1 MKNLSIY
8 FSDDDE
14 YAEYACKS
22 NGMRPDVLVAIDGKF
37 FHPMIYDIFTL
48 TQEYN
53 ESLNMGK
60 LYEILNNIV
69 LVKEVTKNNI
79 IEIILHLS
87 KKGYFD
93 KVKPVELIE
102 EFYGSFDLFPKLI
115 NLEGWIKIYETT
127 I

>member
-1 MKNLSIY
+1 MPLIDYQNLLNQVCPQTINGRKMKNLSIY

-14 YAEYACKS
+14 YAEYVCKS
-22 NGMRPDVLVAIDGKF
+22 NGMRPDVLVAIDGKL

-53 ESLNMGK
+53 ESLSMGK

-87 KKGYFD
+87 KKGT
-93 KVKPVELIE
+93 LI
-102 EFYGSFDLFPKLI
+102 K
-115 NLEGWIKIYETT
+115 
-127 I
+127 